1 MIEDPRGGLDMS
13 NIYIALV
20 FVVVLGVFAL
30 RALIYGVSEHLEG
43 DDL

>member
-1 MIEDPRGGLDMS
+1 MADV
-13 NIYIALV
+13 YIALV
-20 FVVVLGVFAL
+20 LVVGLGGLGL

>member
-1 MIEDPRGGLDMS
+1 MI

-20 FVVVLGVFAL
+20 FVIALGGFGL